1 MYFVGFLIN
10 PTDINRAVPPKN
22 WACAVPQL
30 WAALRDA
37 PSHQP
42 HSYTTLRKLQ
52 LNTMNFLP
60 SIPVPSVNLSPC
72 VFTLLDFTGSKKL
85 HQLNSNIKVFD
96 SQQPETQKFWKA
108 PALTAEQCQ
117 LNCVIC
123 HRLYSL
129 PHKAAQRWNF
139 TTDPRNHLNIKLLHY
154 AKKKKQFYCYKLN
167 ANQDT
172 P

>member
-1 MYFVGFLIN
+1 MLRVRGKIIKTKQHLNFLAAQNTALSNIIAWSFTKLQDSKNFWIFSGMMYFVGFLIN

-96 SQQPETQKFWKA
+96 S
-108 PALTAEQCQ
+108 
-117 LNCVIC
+117 
-123 HRLYSL
+123 
-129 PHKAAQRWNF
+129 
-139 TTDPRNHLNIKLLHY
+139 
-154 AKKKKQFYCYKLN
+154 
-167 ANQDT
+167 
-172 P
+172 